1 MTDERMRPFNFV
13 NGNER
18 DALLL
23 LTHMDNVLLS
33 MERDEEVE
41 TAIPVQTNHWL

>member
-1 MTDERMRPFNFV
+1 MTDERMRSFNFV
-13 NGNER
+13 SGNER